1 VEEKP
6 ASCNWTV
13 PSMTIPLVRTAVKDY
28 ENNNSRGE
36 SIDDKNYSIKV
47 TERSA
52 RYCLIS
58 AFQLRDIR
66 KFVLFFSE
74 SARSSCTLVAS
85 DFLINS
91 SMLHSLENGLSENF
105 SCIYATLASMMYQL
119 RSNLLQSRSWAFTR
133 IYGGRSRLLPSR
145 SQF

>member
-6 ASCNWTV
+6 AICIWSV
-13 PSMTIPLVRTAVKDY
+13 PGMTIPLVRTAVKDY

-36 SIDDKNYSIKV
+36 SIDDKNYSIKA
-47 TERSA
+47 TQRSA

-58 AFQLRDIR
+58 AFQLRDVR

-74 SARSSCTLVAS
+74 FARSSCTIRAS

-91 SMLHSLENGLSENF
+91 FVLHSLENGLPANF
-105 SCIYATLASMMYQL
+105 SCIYATLASMMYQIT
-119 RSNLLQSRSWAFTR
+119 SNLLQSRSWAFTR

>member
-6 ASCNWTV
+6 ARCIWTV
-13 PSMTIPLVRTAVKDY
+13 PSMTTPLVRTAVKDY

-36 SIDDKNYSIKV
+36 SIDDRNYSIKA
-47 TERSA
+47 TQRSA

-66 KFVLFFSE
+66 KFVLFFSQ
-74 SARSSCTLVAS
+74 SARSSCIIGAS

-91 SMLHSLENGLSENF
+91 FVLHSLENGLPANF
-105 SCIYATLASMMYQL
+105 PYIYATLTSMMYQVT
-119 RSNLLQSRSWAFTR
+119 SNLLQCRSWEFTR
-133 IYGGRSRLLPSR
+133 IYGGRSHL
-145 SQF
+145 